1 MKITAWVHIAKTIG
15 VEIIPERTEKCY
27 AVKIVK
33 TKGIYIIVTEMKVYM
48 CSHLALC
55 VNGILQII
63 G

>member
-1 MKITAWVHIAKTIG
+1 MPDPRRQLVG
-15 VEIIPERTEKCY
+15 RR
-27 AVKIVK
+27 
-33 TKGIYIIVTEMKVYM
+33 MKVYM